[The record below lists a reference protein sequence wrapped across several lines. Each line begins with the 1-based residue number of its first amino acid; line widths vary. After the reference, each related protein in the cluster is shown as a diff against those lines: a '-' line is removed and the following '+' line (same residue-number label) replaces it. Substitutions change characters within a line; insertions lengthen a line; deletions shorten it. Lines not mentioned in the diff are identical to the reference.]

1 MVLFIFF
8 YTIFFLFCLF
18 VCLFVYTSV
27 QMYIFVYKQPI
38 SWGIWERVSIPRL
51 CSLIWERD
59 WGNVCG
65 SCKDGGSL
73 WSWFLSGPSTT
84 SWLESSAL
92 PDTRLNWTTSK
103 RGESGWYRVPYTKVS
118 IQQWQGVTQCE
129 LLCVVSSNA
138 SVVLWL
144 RSFSELTTEL

>member
-8 YTIFFLFCLF
+8 YTIFLFVCLF
-18 VCLFVYTSV
+18 VCLFIPLYKCIFSFTSNQSV
-27 QMYIFVYKQPI
+27 AE
-38 SWGIWERVSIPRL
+38 SGRVSIPRL
-51 CSLIWERD
+51 CGLIWERD

-92 PDTRLNWTTSK
+92 PDTRLNWTTTK
-103 RGESGWYRVPYTKVS
+103 RGESGWYRVLYTKVS

-129 LLCVVSSNA
+129 LLWVLLSDA
-138 SVVLWL
+138 SVFLWL
-144 RSFSELTTEL
+144 RSLSELTKEL

>member
-8 YTIFFLFCLF
+8 YTIFLF
-18 VCLFVYTSV
+18 VCLFIPLYKRIFLFTSNQSV
-27 QMYIFVYKQPI
+27 AE
-38 SWGIWERVSIPRL
+38 SGRVSIPRL
-51 CSLIWERD
+51 WGLIWERD

-92 PDTRLNWTTSK
+92 PDTRLNWTTTK
-103 RGESGWYRVPYTKVS
+103 RGESGWYRVLYTKVS

-129 LLCVVSSNA
+129 LLWVVLSKA
-138 SVVLWL
+138 SVFLWL
-144 RSFSELTTEL
+144 RSFSELTKEL